1 MCIRDSRRSARAR
14 PHQVFDRHLGGRS
27 PIQPRHGDVTV
38 EPRRPMPGVPRTQP
52 ALSLSQICALN
63 ANNCRPTRKFQRK
76 SAPSAENRGGAAAPW
91 RSKNPQS
98 APSEA
103 NAGLR
108 RKQSELRAPKIA
120 AEPLRRGDP
129 KIRRAH
135 RAKRMRDC
143 GVSARSASAENRGG
157 AARRLH
163 IECSERDLN
172 PHVRKDTCT

>member
-1 MCIRDSRRSARAR
+1 
-14 PHQVFDRHLGGRS
+14 
-27 PIQPRHGDVTV
+27 
-38 EPRRPMPGVPRTQP
+38 MPGVPRTQP
-52 ALSLSQICALN
+52 ALSLSQICA
-63 ANNCRPTRKFQRK
+63 A
-76 SAPSAENRGGAAAPW
+76 SAENRGGAAAPW

-103 NAGLR
+103 NVRLR

-143 GVSARSASAENRGG
+143 GERITLQPPLTSFAHRVFRCAHNSRSCCRPRNPQRESRSVATDRVCGAISSICERRESRRSRSALAYRVLG
-157 AARRLH
+157 AGLEPAR
-163 IECSERDLN
+163 
-172 PHVRKDTCT
+172 P